1 VLGDLTSAFNF
12 VNPNTE
18 TLPTLPSRDKATA
31 DSIRT
36 AQGLKPQVPLPAV
49 SAQQMPKQ
57 ATGTRP
63 SRALPYELHV
73 SAREDAT
80 NRALRL
86 IFSNTGT
93 AASVFH
99 VYDRLHLDR
108 VPRRYAVEPGKMVD
122 DTWDVFT

>member
-1 VLGDLTSAFNF
+1 
-12 VNPNTE
+12 
-18 TLPTLPSRDKATA
+18 
-31 DSIRT
+31 
-36 AQGLKPQVPLPAV
+36 
-49 SAQQMPKQ
+49 MKQ

-93 AASVFH
+93 AAAVFH

-108 VPRRYAVEPGKMVD
+108 VPRRRLLRHRILRHRVPALPCPPPCPLPCTRTLYS
-122 DTWDVFT
+122 W

>member
-1 VLGDLTSAFNF
+1 MCIRDS
-12 VNPNTE
+12 
-18 TLPTLPSRDKATA
+18 DKATA

-36 AQGLKPQVPLPAV
+36 AQGLKPQVPLPSV
-49 SAQQMPKQ
+49 TAQQMPTQ

-93 AASVFH
+93 AAAVFH

-108 VPRRYAVEPGKMVD
+108 VPRRYAVEPGKMLD
-122 DTWDVFT
+122 DTWDVFTADKLSLIHI